1 METQDMDDRRTNG
14 RLLLDPLL
22 MFPTS
27 VDEITA
33 RMAGGAALGAAAAS
47 QGFSLCLAFSAFAW
61 GCNHEGLRRLQA
73 FWPR

>member
-1 METQDMDDRRTNG
+1 MDDRRTNG

-33 RMAGGAALGAAAAS
+33 RMAGGRLWGGRGLAGVFLR
-47 QGFSLCLAFSAFAW
+47 LAFSAFAW
-61 GCNHEGLRRLQA
+61 GCDHEGLRRLQA